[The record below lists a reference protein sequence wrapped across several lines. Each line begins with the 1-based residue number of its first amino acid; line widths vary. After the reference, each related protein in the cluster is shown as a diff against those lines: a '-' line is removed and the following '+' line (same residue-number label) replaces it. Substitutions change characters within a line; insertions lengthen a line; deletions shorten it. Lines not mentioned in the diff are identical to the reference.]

1 MLFLIVAA
9 SVDPALAKDEP
20 SEKAP
25 RHITLDDYSGIR
37 SPNSPRISP
46 DGRQISF
53 LLDGQ
58 ILLVSADGSEP
69 RPVTSSAT
77 DAWGNR
83 WSADGDSIYFLS
95 SRDDGTQI
103 YKLPI
108 RESGEAT
115 QLTHFKHGVSSINLS
130 PDETR
135 VLLSISDNDLRE
147 VAEDTEPQ
155 PFVITRRH
163 FKRDSGDGYIVD
175 GDSNHLYI
183 YDIDGQEMKQITSGP
198 YYERG
203 AAWSPDGKSIVF
215 VSNREKEPDAG
226 HRTDLWRVASDNS
239 EKDAPLVRLT
249 DSSRPKYSPAF
260 SPDGEQVAY
269 LTAED
274 GVYGVYHIAVIPAAG
289 GEPRTLTTDLD
300 RWIIS
305 FEYSA
310 NGDWIYFTYYNSGAT
325 SLARVRVGDSRI
337 ETLID
342 GDQVIR
348 SFDVGESGDLAVA
361 ANNQNDA
368 GNIYSFRRNQLTQL
382 TDVNRAF
389 FDEHDLGNKV
399 KVSFENPAGTRID
412 GFITTPPDY
421 EPGRAYPAIL
431 HIHGGPQGQFSW
443 GFSFSTQFFAGK
455 GYVVIEPNPR
465 GSVGRGQEFLRAIYR
480 AWGVPDYDDVIAAV
494 DYAVAEG
501 IADPERLAVTGY
513 SYGGY
518 MTNVVITQTTR
529 FKAAASGAGHSL
541 IEANVG
547 HDIYQRWYMWEL
559 GVPWENREKY
569 DVHSPLL
576 RAGNVKTPTL
586 FLGGRIDWNVPIL
599 NAELFYEALKVQ
611 GIDSQLVVYP
621 GMHHGGWTDSF
632 EKDYLV
638 RTVDWFDHYV
648 KAD

>member
-20 SEKAP
+20 SDKAP

-95 SRDDGTQI
+95 TRDDGAQI
-103 YKLPI
+103 YGLPI
-108 RESGEAT
+108 HESGEAT
-115 QLTHFKHGVSSINLS
+115 QLTHFKRGVSSINLS

-135 VLLSISDNDLRE
+135 VLLGISDNDLRE

-260 SPDGEQVAY
+260 SPDPLPQQKV
-269 LTAED
+269 
-274 GVYGVYHIAVIPAAG
+274 
-289 GEPRTLTTDLD
+289 
-300 RWIIS
+300 
-305 FEYSA
+305 
-310 NGDWIYFTYYNSGAT
+310 
-325 SLARVRVGDSRI
+325 DSRMV
-337 ETLID
+337 L
-342 GDQVIR
+342 
-348 SFDVGESGDLAVA
+348 
-361 ANNQNDA
+361 
-368 GNIYSFRRNQLTQL
+368 
-382 TDVNRAF
+382 
-389 FDEHDLGNKV
+389 
-399 KVSFENPAGTRID
+399 
-412 GFITTPPDY
+412 
-421 EPGRAYPAIL
+421 
-431 HIHGGPQGQFSW
+431 
-443 GFSFSTQFFAGK
+443 
-455 GYVVIEPNPR
+455 R
-465 GSVGRGQEFLRAIYR
+465 GIS
-480 AWGVPDYDDVIAAV
+480 
-494 DYAVAEG
+494 
-501 IADPERLAVTGY
+501 
-513 SYGGY
+513 
-518 MTNVVITQTTR
+518 
-529 FKAAASGAGHSL
+529 
-541 IEANVG
+541 
-547 HDIYQRWYMWEL
+547 
-559 GVPWENREKY
+559 
-569 DVHSPLL
+569 
-576 RAGNVKTPTL
+576 
-586 FLGGRIDWNVPIL
+586 
-599 NAELFYEALKVQ
+599 
-611 GIDSQLVVYP
+611 
-621 GMHHGGWTDSF
+621 
-632 EKDYLV
+632 
-638 RTVDWFDHYV
+638 
-648 KAD
+648 